1 MSPSYVHRFCT
12 SGTLAPNFRRKKV
25 GNFQFV
31 KYLDSKVHLVNMNH
45 LLESMAMSDLKW
57 ARSISFICAGDLG
70 FKWMQCC
77 HLIYS
82 LS

>member
-1 MSPSYVHRFCT
+1 MYIVPAQAGPSHQ
-12 SGTLAPNFRRKKV
+12 TLEEKKAENFP
-25 GNFQFV
+25 FV
-31 KYLDSKVHLVNMNH
+31 KYLDSKVRLVNKNH

-57 ARSISFICAGDLG
+57 AWSISFICLGDLG
-70 FKWMQCC
+70 FKWMLCC